1 MRGDAGTPEIFGWF
15 EQEKKKGEPY
25 IRILSMLEGLLSEN
39 GTEAGLMSALREKAE
54 GGDPDAQ
61 FAIGLATQYGVGAM
75 MSYDEAIEW
84 YSRAMSQDHPLALHK
99 MGVRYMLGSDV
110 PMSGKKAIKLFKRA
124 SDLGLAEASKE
135 IAWMYSTG
143 TGVTYSEPEAFR
155 WTLKAAEQGDAE
167 AQADVGY

>member
-1 MRGDAGTPEIFGWF
+1 M
-15 EQEKKKGEPY
+15 
-25 IRILSMLEGLLSEN
+25 
-39 GTEAGLMSALREKAE
+39 
-54 GGDPDAQ
+54 
-61 FAIGLATQYGVGAM
+61 
-75 MSYDEAIEW
+75 
-84 YSRAMSQDHPLALHK
+84 
-99 MGVRYMLGSDV
+99 
-110 PMSGKKAIKLFKRA
+110 AIKLFKRA